1 MSSWLVSCWPA
12 SLHSPITC
20 PTLGIC
26 QLSVLCMTFANV
38 RKATVQEGERAQSV
52 LHVHQVQ
59 RGMGSVIF
67 LAMNLKMT
75 SVCILAC
82 QLQALMQKLVCFYQ
96 WLAHY
101 YWKARGIH
109 NPSAKHTSEVLLSLI
124 LSRRELSHGRS
135 HFPKPIRR
143 VVTESE
149 LKRPGFHP
157 LKCCCCL
164 LSTSFLLSSALQ
176 ISLAL
181 CFLLLWCSLS
191 QRCKAV
197 VSPSTYYLI
206 FYLGCID
213 SFQSLAQSKAII
225 VQLPVYWE
233 LKL

>member
-1 MSSWLVSCWPA
+1 MSEKQLCRRGRGDNQCYMYIRSSAAWEAFYFLPWTWKRQVYASSHVSCKPWWKSSYA
-12 SLHSPITC
+12 FVS
-20 PTLGIC
+20 
-26 QLSVLCMTFANV
+26 
-38 RKATVQEGERAQSV
+38 
-52 LHVHQVQ
+52 
-59 RGMGSVIF
+59 
-67 LAMNLKMT
+67 
-75 SVCILAC
+75 
-82 QLQALMQKLVCFYQ
+82 
-96 WLAHY
+96 AHY
-101 YWKARGIH
+101 YWKASGIH

-149 LKRPGFHP
+149 LKCPGFHP
-157 LKCCCCL
+157 LKCCCCRL
-164 LSTSFLLSSALQ
+164 FMSFLLSAALQ

-197 VSPSTYYLI
+197 VSPCTYYLI

-233 LKL
+233 LKLWLNCRHI